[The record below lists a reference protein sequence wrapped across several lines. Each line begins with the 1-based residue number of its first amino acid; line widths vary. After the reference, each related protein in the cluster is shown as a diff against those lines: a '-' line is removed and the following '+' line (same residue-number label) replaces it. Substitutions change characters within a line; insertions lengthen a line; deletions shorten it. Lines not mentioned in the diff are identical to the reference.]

1 MEATVSR
8 SQISRRSL
16 GVPSAET
23 SMRILE
29 YGICFFAVSAALLLG
44 LLR

>member
-1 MEATVSR
+1 MSR
-8 SQISRRSL
+8 PQIARRSL

-23 SMRILE
+23 SLRILE
-29 YGICFFAVSAALLLG
+29 YGICFLAVSGALLLG

>member
-1 MEATVSR
+1 MEAFVSR
-8 SQISRRSL
+8 PQISRRSL

-29 YGICFFAVSAALLLG
+29 YGVCFFAVGGALLLG

>member
-1 MEATVSR
+1 MSR
-8 SQISRRSL
+8 PQSSRRSVR
-16 GVPSAET
+16 VPSAEA

-29 YGICFFAVSAALLLG
+29 YGICSFAVGAALLLG